1 VLLYGGSR
9 GFRFSSLW
17 RFHAVLLLYLE
28 LITKSMNVSIETLA
42 GLERRLTI
50 AIDSDTFEAQITNRL
65 ESARGQVKIPGFRAG
80 KVPMREVRRRFG
92 NAVRSEVAGEMMQS
106 SFMTAVQQ
114 EEMNPA
120 SAPKL
125 DVVKMDP
132 GIDFEFTATFDVFP
146 TIELGSFSKISV
158 KRPSAVIEDAD
169 LETMIE
175 RLRDQHATQE
185 PAVRPA
191 QDGDQVKVDFTGE
204 LDGERVEEACGEGMS
219 FTIGQGQMIE
229 DFDKGV
235 IGLGAGE
242 ERTFDAVFPEDYRA
256 EELQGKTVQF
266 SVKVVEVTEQQLPEL
281 DDEFFQKFGIEEGG
295 EQAFREE
302 VKSNMDRELEAS
314 IKNQVKQQVMDGL
327 SDIHEFPI
335 PHDIVH
341 REIHVLKEQMMGQ
354 FQMPPG
360 QAQSLDLPDA
370 LFHDQAEKRVKVG
383 LIVNEVIS
391 AGELVADAEKVDAK
405 LQELAA
411 PYGEPDQVIE
421 WYRSNPEQMG
431 NIEMS
436 VLEDQVV
443 DHIMASAEVEEVVA
457 SYSEV
462 ISGAAIAPP
471 AIEGEDDDSTSES
484 TEEQTK

>member
-1 VLLYGGSR
+1 
-9 GFRFSSLW
+9 
-17 RFHAVLLLYLE
+17 
-28 LITKSMNVSIETLA
+28 MNVSIETLT

-50 AIDSDTFEAQITNRL
+50 AIDSDAFEEQITARL
-65 ESARGQVKIPGFRAG
+65 QSARGQVKIPGFRAG
-80 KVPMREVRRRFG
+80 KVPMKEVRRRYG
-92 NAVRSEVAGEMMQS
+92 DAVRAEVAGEMMQS

-114 EEMNPA
+114 EDMNPA
-120 SAPKL
+120 SSPKL

-146 TIELGSFSKISV
+146 TVELANFDRVSV
-158 KRPSAVIEDAD
+158 KRPSAEIEDAD
-169 LETMIE
+169 LESMIA
-175 RLRDQHATQE
+175 RLREQHATQE

-191 QDGDQVKVDFTGE
+191 QDGDQVTVDFTGE
-204 LDGERVEEACGEGMS
+204 LDGERVEEACGEGMT

-235 IGLGAGE
+235 VGLGAGE
-242 ERTFDAVFPEDYRA
+242 ESTFDAVFPNDYRA
-256 EELQGKTVQF
+256 EELQGKTVKF
-266 SVKVVEVTEQQLPEL
+266 SVKVAEVKERQLPEL
-281 DDEFFQKFGIEEGG
+281 NEEFFQKFGIEEGG
-295 EQAFREE
+295 EEAFHAE
-302 VKSNMDRELEAS
+302 VRNNMQRELDSAV
-314 IKNQVKQQVMDGL
+314 KNQIKQQVMDGL
-327 SDIHEFPI
+327 AEIHEFPI

-341 REIHVLKEQMMGQ
+341 REIHVLKEQMMSQ

-391 AGELVADAEKVDAK
+391 SGELVADATKVDAK
-405 LQELAA
+405 LQELAE
-411 PYGEPDQVIE
+411 PYGEPEQVIE

-431 NIEMS
+431 NIEMA

-443 DHIMASAEVEEVVA
+443 DHIMASAVIEEVVSNYA
-457 SYSEV
+457 DV

-471 AIEGEDDDSTSES
+471 AEEGDSADAEAIAETDSES
-484 TEEQTK
+484 AEDK

>member
-1 VLLYGGSR
+1 
-9 GFRFSSLW
+9 
-17 RFHAVLLLYLE
+17 
-28 LITKSMNVSIETLA
+28 MNVSIETLT

-50 AIDSDTFEAQITNRL
+50 AIDSDAFEEQITARL
-65 ESARGQVKIPGFRAG
+65 QSARGQVKIPGFRAG
-80 KVPMREVRRRFG
+80 KVPMKEVRRRYG
-92 NAVRSEVAGEMMQS
+92 DAVRAEVAGEMMQS

-114 EEMNPA
+114 EDMNPA
-120 SAPKL
+120 SSPKL

-146 TIELGSFSKISV
+146 TVELANFDRVSV
-158 KRPSAVIEDAD
+158 KRPSAEIEDAD
-169 LETMIE
+169 LETMIA
-175 RLRDQHATQE
+175 RLREQHATQE

-191 QDGDQVKVDFTGE
+191 QDGDQVTVDFTGE
-204 LDGERVEEACGEGMS
+204 LDGARVEEACGEGMT

-235 IGLGAGE
+235 VGLGAGE
-242 ERTFDAVFPEDYRA
+242 EATFDAVFPDDYRA

-266 SVKVVEVTEQQLPEL
+266 SVKVAEVNERQLPEL
-281 DDEFFQKFGIEEGG
+281 NEEFFQKFGIEEGG
-295 EQAFREE
+295 EEAFHAE
-302 VKSNMDRELEAS
+302 VRNNMQRELDSAV
-314 IKNQVKQQVMDGL
+314 KNQIKQQVMDGL
-327 SDIHEFPI
+327 AEIHEFQI

-341 REIHVLKEQMMGQ
+341 REIHVLKEQMMSQ

-391 AGELVADAEKVDAK
+391 SGGLVADATKVDAK
-405 LQELAA
+405 LQELAE

-431 NIEMS
+431 NIEMA

-443 DHIMASAEVEEVVA
+443 DHIMASADIEEVVSNYA
-457 SYSEV
+457 DV

-471 AIEGEDDDSTSES
+471 AEEGNSAEAVAETDSES
-484 TEEQTK
+484 AVDK

>member
-1 VLLYGGSR
+1 
-9 GFRFSSLW
+9 
-17 RFHAVLLLYLE
+17 
-28 LITKSMNVSIETLA
+28 MNVSIETLT

-50 AIDSDTFEAQITNRL
+50 AIDSDAFEEQITARL
-65 ESARGQVKIPGFRAG
+65 QSARGQVKIPGFRAG
-80 KVPMREVRRRFG
+80 KVPMKEVRRRYG
-92 NAVRSEVAGEMMQS
+92 DAVRAEVAGEMMQS

-114 EEMNPA
+114 ENMNPA
-120 SAPKL
+120 SSPKL

-146 TIELGSFSKISV
+146 TVELANFDKVQV
-158 KRPSAVIEDAD
+158 KRPSAEIEDAD
-169 LETMIE
+169 LESMIA
-175 RLRDQHATQE
+175 RLREQHATQE

-191 QDGDQVKVDFTGE
+191 QEGDQVTVDFTGE
-204 LDGERVEEACGEGMS
+204 LDGARVEEACGEGMT

-235 IGLGAGE
+235 VGLGAGE
-242 ERTFDAVFPEDYRA
+242 ESTFDAVFPDDYRA

-266 SVKVVEVTEQQLPEL
+266 SVKVAEVNERQLPEL
-281 DDEFFQKFGIEEGG
+281 NEEFFQKFGIEEGG
-295 EQAFREE
+295 EEAFHAE
-302 VKSNMDRELEAS
+302 VRNNMQRELDSAV
-314 IKNQVKQQVMDGL
+314 KNQIKQQVMDGL
-327 SDIHEFPI
+327 AEIHEFPI

-341 REIHVLKEQMMGQ
+341 REIHVLKEQMMSQ

-391 AGELVADAEKVDAK
+391 SGELVADATKVDAK
-405 LQELAA
+405 LQELAE
-411 PYGEPDQVIE
+411 PYGEPEQVIE

-431 NIEMS
+431 NIEMA

-443 DHIMASAEVEEVVA
+443 DHIMASAVIEEVVSNYA
-457 SYSEV
+457 DV

-471 AIEGEDDDSTSES
+471 AEEGDSADAEAIAETDSES
-484 TEEQTK
+484 AEDK

>member
-1 VLLYGGSR
+1 
-9 GFRFSSLW
+9 
-17 RFHAVLLLYLE
+17 
-28 LITKSMNVSIETLA
+28 MNVSIETLT

-50 AIDSDTFEAQITNRL
+50 AIDSDAFEEQITARL
-65 ESARGQVKIPGFRAG
+65 QSARGQVKIPGFRAG
-80 KVPMREVRRRFG
+80 KVPMKEVRRRYG
-92 NAVRSEVAGEMMQS
+92 DAVRSAVAGEMMQS

-114 EEMNPA
+114 EDMNPA
-120 SAPKL
+120 SSPKL

-146 TIELGSFSKISV
+146 TVELANFDRVNV
-158 KRPSAVIEDAD
+158 KRPSAEIEDAD
-169 LETMIE
+169 LGTMIA
-175 RLRDQHATQE
+175 RLREQHATQE

-191 QDGDQVKVDFTGE
+191 QDGDQVIVDFTGE
-204 LDGERVEEACGEGMS
+204 LDGERVEEACGEGMT

-235 IGLGAGE
+235 VGLGAGE
-242 ERTFDAVFPEDYRA
+242 ESTFDAVFPDDYRA

-266 SVKVVEVTEQQLPEL
+266 SVKVSEVNERQLPEL
-281 DDEFFQKFGIEEGG
+281 DEEFFQKFGIEEGG
-295 EQAFREE
+295 EEAFHAE
-302 VKSNMDRELEAS
+302 VRSNMQRELDSAV
-314 IKNQVKQQVMDGL
+314 KNQIKQQVMDGL
-327 SDIHEFPI
+327 AEIHEFPI
-335 PHDIVH
+335 PGDIVQ
-341 REIHVLKEQMMGQ
+341 REIQVLKEQMMSQ

-391 AGELVADAEKVDAK
+391 SGELVADEAKVEAK
-405 LQELAA
+405 LQEMAE
-411 PYGEPDQVIE
+411 PYGEPEQVIE

-431 NIEMS
+431 NIEMA

-443 DHIMASAEVEEVVA
+443 DHIMASAEIEEVVSNYA
-457 SYSEV
+457 DV

-471 AIEGEDDDSTSES
+471 AEEGDSSDVEAVAETVGES
-484 TEEQTK
+484 ADEK

>member
-1 VLLYGGSR
+1 
-9 GFRFSSLW
+9 
-17 RFHAVLLLYLE
+17 
-28 LITKSMNVSIETLA
+28 MNVSIETLT

-50 AIDSDTFEAQITNRL
+50 AIDSDAFEEQITARL
-65 ESARGQVKIPGFRAG
+65 QSARGQVKIPGFRSG
-80 KVPMREVRRRFG
+80 KVPMKEVRRRYG
-92 NAVRSEVAGEMMQS
+92 DAVRAEVAGEMMQS

-114 EEMNPA
+114 EDMNPA
-120 SAPKL
+120 SSPKL

-146 TIELGSFSKISV
+146 TVELANFDRVNV
-158 KRPSAVIEDAD
+158 KRPSAQIEDAD
-169 LETMIE
+169 LETMIT
-175 RLRDQHATQE
+175 RLREQHATQE

-191 QDGDQVKVDFTGE
+191 QDGDQVTVDFTGE
-204 LDGERVEEACGEGMS
+204 LDGERVEEACGEGMT

-235 IGLGAGE
+235 VGLGAGE
-242 ERTFDAVFPEDYRA
+242 ESTFDAVFPDDYRA

-266 SVKVVEVTEQQLPEL
+266 SVKVTQVNERQLPEL
-281 DDEFFQKFGIEEGG
+281 DEEFFKKFGVEEGG
-295 EQAFREE
+295 EEAFHTE
-302 VKSNMDRELEAS
+302 VRSNMQRELDSAV
-314 IKNQVKQQVMDGL
+314 KNQIKQQVMDGL
-327 SDIHEFPI
+327 AEIHEFPI

-341 REIHVLKEQMMGQ
+341 REIHVLKDQMMSQ

-391 AGELVADAEKVDAK
+391 SGELVADATKVDAK
-405 LQELAA
+405 LQELAE
-411 PYGEPDQVIE
+411 PYGEPEQVIE

-431 NIEMS
+431 NIEMA

-443 DHIMASAEVEEVVA
+443 DHIMASAEIEEVVSNYA
-457 SYSEV
+457 DV
-462 ISGAAIAPP
+462 ISGAAIAP
-471 AIEGEDDDSTSES
+471 AAEDDDSAGAEAAVETESES
-484 TEEQTK
+484 ANDK

>member
-1 VLLYGGSR
+1 
-9 GFRFSSLW
+9 
-17 RFHAVLLLYLE
+17 
-28 LITKSMNVSIETLA
+28 MNVSIETLT

-50 AIDSDTFEAQITNRL
+50 AIDSDTFEQQITARL
-65 ESARGQVKIPGFRAG
+65 ESARGQVKLPGFRAG

-92 NAVRSEVAGEMMQS
+92 DSVRSEVAGELMQS

-114 EEMNPA
+114 EDMNPA
-120 SAPKL
+120 SSPTL

-146 TIELGSFSKISV
+146 TIELVNFDRVAV
-158 KRPSAVIEDAD
+158 KRPSAEIQESD
-169 LETMIE
+169 LEDMIE

-185 PAVRPA
+185 PAVRPSA
-191 QDGDQVKVDFTGE
+191 EGDQVKVDFTGE
-204 LDGERVEEACGEGMS
+204 LNGERVEEACGEGMT

-242 ERTFDAVFPEDYRA
+242 EASFDAIFPDDYRA

-266 SVKVVEVTEQQLPEL
+266 SVKMIEVNERQLPEL
-281 DDEFFQKFGIEEGG
+281 NEEFFAKFGVEEGG
-295 EQAFREE
+295 DEAFRAE
-302 VKSNMDRELEAS
+302 VRDNMDRELEGA
-314 IKNQVKQQVMDGL
+314 IKNQVKQQVMDSL
-327 SDIHEFPI
+327 SELHDFSI
-335 PHDIVH
+335 PQDIVT
-341 REIHVLKEQMMGQ
+341 REIQVLKEQMMSQ

-370 LFHDQAEKRVKVG
+370 LFQDQAEKRVKVG

-391 AGELVADAEKVDAK
+391 SVQLKADSDRVRNK
-405 LQELAA
+405 LTELAA
-411 PYGEPDQVIE
+411 PYGEPEQVIE

-431 NIEMS
+431 NIEMA

-443 DHIMASAEVEEVVA
+443 DHIMSAAAVEEVVA
-457 SYSEV
+457 TYADV
-462 ISGAAIAPP
+462 ISGAAVAPP
-471 AIEGEDDDSTSES
+471 ADENAEQQEDTQDALGDEAAGADDTNHSAADEDSEDAGIEKDPGTDKK
-484 TEEQTK
+484 EEG

>member
-1 VLLYGGSR
+1 
-9 GFRFSSLW
+9 
-17 RFHAVLLLYLE
+17 
-28 LITKSMNVSIETLA
+28 MNVSIETLT

-50 AIDSDTFEAQITNRL
+50 AIDSDAFEEQITARL
-65 ESARGQVKIPGFRAG
+65 QSARGQVKIPGFRAG
-80 KVPMREVRRRFG
+80 KVPMKEVRRRYG
-92 NAVRSEVAGEMMQS
+92 DAVRAEVAGEMMQS

-114 EEMNPA
+114 ENMNPA
-120 SAPKL
+120 SSPKL

-146 TIELGSFSKISV
+146 TVELANFDKVQV
-158 KRPSAVIEDAD
+158 KRPSAEIEDAD
-169 LETMIE
+169 LESMIA
-175 RLRDQHATQE
+175 RLREQHATQE

-191 QDGDQVKVDFTGE
+191 QEGDQVTVDFTGE
-204 LDGERVEEACGEGMS
+204 LDGARVEEACGEGMT

-235 IGLGAGE
+235 VGLGAGE
-242 ERTFDAVFPEDYRA
+242 ESTFDAVFPDDYRA

-266 SVKVVEVTEQQLPEL
+266 SVKVAEVNERQLPEL
-281 DDEFFQKFGIEEGG
+281 NEEFFQKFGVEEGG
-295 EQAFREE
+295 EEAFHAE
-302 VKSNMDRELEAS
+302 VRSNMQRELDSAV
-314 IKNQVKQQVMDGL
+314 KNQIKQQVMDGL
-327 SDIHEFPI
+327 AEIHEFPI

-341 REIHVLKEQMMGQ
+341 REIHVLKEQMMSQ

-391 AGELVADAEKVDAK
+391 SSELVADATKVDAK
-405 LQELAA
+405 LQELAE
-411 PYGEPDQVIE
+411 PYGEPEQVIE

-431 NIEMS
+431 NIEMA

-443 DHIMASAEVEEVVA
+443 DHIMASAEIEEVV
-457 SYSEV
+457 SNYTDV

-471 AIEGEDDDSTSES
+471 VEEGGSADAEAIAETDNES
-484 TEEQTK
+484 ADEK

>member
-1 VLLYGGSR
+1 M
-9 GFRFSSLW
+9 
-17 RFHAVLLLYLE
+17 LLLYLE
-28 LITKSMNVSIETLA
+28 LITESMNVSIETLA

-65 ESARGQVKIPGFRAG
+65 ESARGNVKIPGFRAG

-106 SFMTAVQQ
+106 SFMSAVQQ
-114 EEMNPA
+114 ENMNPA

-146 TIELGSFSKISV
+146 IIELASFSKISV
-158 KRPSAVIEDAD
+158 KRPLAEIEDAD

-175 RLRDQHATQE
+175 RLRDQHATQA

-191 QDGDQVKVDFTGE
+191 QEGDQVKVDFTGE

-242 ERTFDAVFPEDYRA
+242 ESTFDAVFPDDYRA

-266 SVKVVEVTEQQLPEL
+266 SVKVVEVTERQLPEL

-295 EQAFREE
+295 EEAFREE
-302 VKSNMDRELEAS
+302 VRSNMERELEGS
-314 IKNQVKQQVMDGL
+314 VKNQIKQQVMDGL
-327 SDIHEFPI
+327 SNIHEFPI
-335 PHDIVH
+335 PNDIVH
-341 REIHVLKEQMMGQ
+341 REIGVLKEQMMGQ

-360 QAQSLDLPDA
+360 QTQSLDLPDA
-370 LFHDQAEKRVKVG
+370 LFQDQAEKRVKVG

-391 AGELVADAEKVDAK
+391 AGELVADVEKVDAK

-411 PYGEPDQVIE
+411 PYGEPEQVIE

-443 DHIMASAEVEEVVA
+443 DHIMAAAEVEEVVA
-457 SYSEV
+457 SYADV

-471 AIEGEDDDSTSES
+471 VEEGGNVDEVSASDPKEATKES
-484 TEEQTK
+484 GA